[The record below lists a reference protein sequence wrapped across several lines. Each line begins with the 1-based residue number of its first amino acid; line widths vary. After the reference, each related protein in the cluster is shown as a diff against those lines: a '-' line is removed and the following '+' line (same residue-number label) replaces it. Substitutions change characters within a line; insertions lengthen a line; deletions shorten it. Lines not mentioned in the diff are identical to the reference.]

1 MNGDV
6 DGGAAPFS
14 VQSGGVLAA
23 LNGMMA
29 TFGKAERRVAEFIVG
44 HPDDAVEMNV
54 GRLAKACSCS
64 ESTVVRMCQRAGF
77 KGYYQ
82 LRLLVAREVG
92 DDSST
97 ASAAS
102 AVSFENGGSIERA
115 TNAGVKNLTSLN
127 CANNIRELP
136 KVVRCMRSA
145 RKVIVCAAG
154 NTSPIAQDLS
164 FRLNR
169 FNIESY
175 TSTIFENVF
184 NYISNSNERDAL
196 VAISK
201 SGANT
206 LVTEEVAF
214 AKRVGLRV
222 IAITGDIDSR
232 LASTAD
238 YVLLSGKPDD
248 GLVSVQKGLQSHV
261 SDLCLVDAIMYGLI
275 DVSSPSNFDSSEAAE
290 FELAGW
296 KE

>member
-6 DGGAAPFS
+6 NGGAAVFS
-14 VQSGGVLAA
+14 SQAGSVLMA
-23 LNGMMA
+23 LKDMMNA
-29 TFGKAERRVAEFIVG
+29 FGKAERRVAEFIVS

-54 GRLAKACSCS
+54 NKLAKACSCS

-92 DDSST
+92 DDSGT
-97 ASAAS
+97 GG
-102 AVSFENGGSIERA
+102 VLFENGGSIERA
-115 TNAGVKNLTSLN
+115 LSDGMRNLTSIA
-127 CANNIRELP
+127 CSNNVTGLP
-136 KVVRCMRSA
+136 RVIHCLRSA
-145 RKVIVCAAG
+145 RKVIVCASG
-154 NTSPIAQDLS
+154 NTLPIALDMS

-175 TSTIFENVF
+175 SSTIFENVF
-184 NYISNSNERDAL
+184 NYISNSCEKDAL

-201 SGANT
+201 SGANIM
-206 LVTEEVAF
+206 VSEEVAF

-222 IAITGDIDSR
+222 IAITGDIDSK
-232 LASTAD
+232 LARTAD
-238 YVLLSGKPDD
+238 MVLFSGKPDE

-275 DVSSPSNFDSSEAAE
+275 DVSTPSSFNSSEAVE

>member
-1 MNGDV
+1 
-6 DGGAAPFS
+6 
-14 VQSGGVLAA
+14 
-23 LNGMMA
+23 MA
-29 TFGKAERRVAEFIVG
+29 RFGKAERRVAEFIVS

-54 GRLAKACSCS
+54 SKLAKACSCS

-92 DDSST
+92 DDSSSPMV
-97 ASAAS
+97 AS
-102 AVSFENGGSIERA
+102 VTSFENGGSIECA
-115 TNAGVKNLTSLN
+115 VSAGIKNLTSLN
-127 CANNIRELP
+127 CANNIQELP
-136 KVVRCMRSA
+136 RVVRCLRSA

-154 NTSPIAQDLS
+154 NTSPIAQDMS

-175 TSTIFENVF
+175 TSMIFENVF
-184 NYISNSNERDAL
+184 NYISNSNERDVL

-201 SGANT
+201 SGVNK

-222 IAITGDIDSR
+222 VAITGDIDSR
-232 LASTAD
+232 LARAAD
-238 YVLLSGKPDD
+238 HVLISGKPDE

-261 SDLCLVDAIMYGLI
+261 SDLCLIDAIMYGLI
-275 DVSSPSNFDSSEAAE
+275 DVSSPSSFDSSEAAE

>member
-6 DGGAAPFS
+6 EGGASAFS
-14 VQSGGVLAA
+14 SQLGSVLMA
-23 LNGMMA
+23 LKGMMN
-29 TFGKAERRVAEFIVG
+29 TFGKAERRVAEFIVS

-54 GRLAKACSCS
+54 SKLAKACNCS

-92 DDSST
+92 DDSGAGGV
-97 ASAAS
+97 ASG
-102 AVSFENGGSIERA
+102 VSFESGGSIERA
-115 TNAGVKNLTSLN
+115 LSGGTKNLLSIA
-127 CANNIRELP
+127 CSNNVTELP
-136 KVVRCMRSA
+136 KVVRCLRSA
-145 RKVIVCAAG
+145 KKVIVCAAG
-154 NTSPIAQDLS
+154 NTLPIALDMS

-175 TSTIFENVF
+175 ASTIFENVF
-184 NYISNSNERDAL
+184 NYISNSCEKDVL

-201 SGANT
+201 SGANN
-206 LVTEEVAF
+206 LVSEEVAF

-222 IAITGDIDSR
+222 IAITGDADSR
-232 LASTAD
+232 LARAAD
-238 YVLLSGKPDD
+238 MVLLSGKPDE

-275 DVSSPSNFDSSEAAE
+275 DISAPSSFASSEAAE